1 MLLSHPSFDRLRTQ
15 EEMFWLWEQFPQGG
29 SRTCEAVVY
38 DWPLLQVGYISNGKN
53 NGTRID
59 TCQQCP
65 DDALLVGQTLN
76 ADPYGIALPS
86 EHPLFDFLQEKSL
99 AVIRKAD
106 FRQQLLAKWRLGM
119 VSREDQAIDFEG
131 DWELSKLLALYYLY
145 AFLGLIAFSIIWC
158 LSFRSLRAKLDMR
171 KIDARLQDSDTT
183 SYLLQETALLDSS
196 AVHLSEDYGL
206 IHEIRVQINRVQ
218 AAVAQLMRCH
228 EIAIISAPGHEPDDV
243 NAQHRRHPQGENR
256 HRYGVARREEALRGF
271 GDGGGAVPNPTALE
285 RISVQHPP
293 PPVTAPPHIPPDAQP
308 KLIYVDTL
316 NSNMSISFPSLK
328 VTARS

>member
-1 MLLSHPSFDRLRTQ
+1 
-15 EEMFWLWEQFPQGG
+15 MFWLWEQFPHGG
-29 SRTCEAVVY
+29 SRTCEAIVY
-38 DWPLLQVGYISNGKN
+38 DWPLLQVGYISNGQK

-65 DDALLVGQTLN
+65 DDALLVGQALN

-99 AVIRKAD
+99 AVIRKAE

-119 VSREDQAIDFEG
+119 VNRENQAIDFEG
-131 DWELSKLLALYYLY
+131 DWELSKQFALYYLY
-145 AFLGLIAFSIIWC
+145 AFLGLLAFSIIWC

-228 EIAIISAPGHEPDDV
+228 EVAIISAPGHEPDDV
-243 NAQHRRHPQGENR
+243 NAQHRRHPQGED
-256 HRYGVARREEALRGF
+256 HDSHDVARSEEALRCRGC
-271 GDGGGAVPNPTALE
+271 GGGSVPNPTTHP
-285 RISVQHPP
+285 RKTVRHPP
-293 PPVTAPPHIPPDAQP
+293 PPVIAPPHIPSGAQP